1 MSTSKRKEREK
12 ELRKEAI
19 LSAAVEVMLENGLYG
34 LNLDLVAKKA
44 ELAKGTL
51 YLYFKSKEE
60 ILGSLTTKARK
71 LIFNEFLKINNEDID
86 PIQKLKKLL
95 HSNYIFSIEQPLYY
109 DLLSLYEA
117 NHSLNEEEELYKS
130 SEDISFL
137 VYKMILD
144 AQEKGKIRDDINAM
158 EMTMNLWASTVG
170 TLQLI
175 KVRGALVKEKFG
187 LESESLFNSFVEIFL
202 KGIRKN

>member
-95 HSNYIFSIEQPLYY
+95 YSNYIFSIEQPLYY

-144 AQEKGKIRDDINAM
+144 AQEKGMIRDDINAM

-175 KVRGALVKEKFG
+175 KVRGVLVKEKFG

-202 KGIRKN
+202 KGISKN

>member
-95 HSNYIFSIEQPLYY
+95 YSNYIFSIEQPLYY

>member
-95 HSNYIFSIEQPLYY
+95 YSNYIFSIEQPLYY

-144 AQEKGKIRDDINAM
+144 AQERGQIRDDINAM

-175 KVRGALVKEKFG
+175 KVRGVLIKEKFG

-202 KGIRKN
+202 KGISKD